1 MSVLWKMVLAPF
13 LKVLAL
19 CGSVAGVA
27 LGACLVA
34 RSEPT
39 LRALRGMNRWISTR
53 RVLKALEVPRSL
65 EQRTRGR
72 RLWLGLALAA
82 AGAYVLIVLIWAFD
96 GPRVMSALRTA
107 APAALTAVA
116 IEWARWVLAAGAAFA
131 VAVGLMMALAP
142 RALESFEAWSNRW
155 VSSRQALQGADT
167 MHLALDHL
175 VEAFPKSAGALLLA
189 LSLAGCAASVVLLLR

>member
-19 CGSVAGVA
+19 CGSAAGVV
-27 LGACLVA
+27 LGACLVV

-53 RVLKALEVPRSL
+53 RALKALEVPRSL
-65 EQRTRGR
+65 AQRTRGR

-82 AGAYVLIVLIWAFD
+82 AGAYVLIVLIWTFD
-96 GPRVMSALRTA
+96 GPRVVSALRTA

-116 IEWARWVLAAGAAFA
+116 VEWARWVLVAGAAFA

-142 RALESFEAWSNRW
+142 GALESFEAWSNRW
-155 VSSRQALQGADT
+155 ISSRQALQGGDT
-167 MHLALDHL
+167 MHLALDRL
-175 VEAFPKSAGALLLA
+175 VEAFPRSAGALILV
-189 LSLAGCAASVVLLLR
+189 LSLAGCAASIVLLLR